1 MKTKI
6 AALLSL
12 TMLLVLV
19 APVQAAIPTTA
30 IIRVVEDEYVLLRTY
45 NFPANDTFLVR
56 MGERNTRGVGG
67 ILVDK
72 ITSGSGGSFLAKFY
86 IPEELKG
93 MEVISIRM
101 ESAYSAYYSYNWFYN
116 STAISSSS
124 SGSTG
129 TTTTT
134 TTATFMPDGFPTF
147 IFLAVDQG
155 QTVQVQVKN
164 FPPDEVWGVFMK
176 DGASAAKTW
185 YEVAGFNSE
194 EGGVFDATFNIPVQL
209 AYKSKIAIKM
219 ISNKTGLVTYNLFN
233 NVDYP

>member
-12 TMLLVLV
+12 AMLLVLV

-56 MGERNTRGVGG
+56 MGERNTQGIGG

-101 ESAYSAYYSYNWFYN
+101 ESAYSVYYSYNWFYN

-134 TTATFMPDGFPTF
+134 STATFMPDGFPTF

>member
-1 MKTKI
+1 MKSKI
-6 AALLSL
+6 ALFLSL
-12 TMLLVLV
+12 AMLLVII

-30 IIRVVEDEYVLLRTY
+30 IIRVVQDEYVLLRTY

-56 MGERNTRGVGG
+56 MGERNTRGIGG

-93 MEVISIRM
+93 MEIISIRL
-101 ESAYSAYYSYNWFYN
+101 ESAYSAYYAFDWFYN
-116 STAISSSS
+116 KTAISSS

-129 TTTTT
+129 TTTTPSKT
-134 TTATFMPDGFPTF
+134 IIPDGFPTF
-147 IFLAVDQG
+147 IFQEVKQG
-155 QTVQVQVKN
+155 QWVTVQVKN

-185 YEVAGFNSE
+185 YEVAGFNSA
-194 EGGVFDATFNIPVQL
+194 EGGVFSATFTIPTQL
-209 AYKSKIAIKM
+209 IYKNKIAIKM